1 MKKSLLLLVLAALVM
16 VLPSQAEITY
26 AVYYGGTG
34 LLAALGP
41 YDPAPDQPKTWMWV
55 SADAA
60 GEDATHIA
68 ITLNCT
74 GRNETRLEL
83 YQGRPVNV
91 LFTGLTPSS
100 AKTLACSVTV
110 ASMKLSAAKTVNL
123 AQ

>member
-1 MKKSLLLLVLAALVM
+1 MKRVILLLVVAAFVM

-34 LLAALGP
+34 LLAALSA
-41 YDPAPDQPKTWMWV
+41 YNPAPDQPKTWMWV

-60 GEDATHIA
+60 GEDVTHIA

-83 YQGRPVNV
+83 YQGRPVNL

-100 AKTLACSVTV
+100 AKALACSVTV
-110 ASMKLSAAKTVNL
+110 AGMKI
-123 AQ
+123 